1 MSYNKSQES
10 CQTTI
15 PSTDISVSKG
25 YMVAAGPNQA
35 IEDAMMAWVFFN
47 GPVTVSVYAV
57 PSLWN
62 NYDSGV
68 LICPNSTIYQQLD
81 HAVLVVGYGTDGG
94 LPYWRIKNSW
104 TPRWGESGYI
114 RIQRGANACGVA
126 FMPVVVSVQ

>member
-1 MSYNKSQES
+1 
-10 CQTTI
+10 
-15 PSTDISVSKG
+15 
-25 YMVAAGPNQA
+25 MVAAGPNQA